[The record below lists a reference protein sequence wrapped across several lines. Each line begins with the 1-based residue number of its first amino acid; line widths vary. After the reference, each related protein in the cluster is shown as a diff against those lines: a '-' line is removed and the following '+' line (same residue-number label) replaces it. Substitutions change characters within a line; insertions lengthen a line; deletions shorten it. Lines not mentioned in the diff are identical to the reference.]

1 MDNFFSV
8 ARWSLPGLCYL
19 GFVVL
24 MVSTAVA
31 QGSEKKPIIKAYDG
45 QWHVTYETL
54 CSGDIKFIATI
65 KEGQITGRMMS
76 NGTSGEFEV
85 TGEMDTDGTYAVELD
100 GGDYMGESDGALG
113 DTTGHG
119 EYTAPPKSSFT
130 GCDGTWTWRRK
141 K

>member
-1 MDNFFSV
+1 
-8 ARWSLPGLCYL
+8 
-19 GFVVL
+19 
-24 MVSTAVA
+24 
-31 QGSEKKPIIKAYDG
+31 
-45 QWHVTYETL
+45 
-54 CSGDIKFIATI
+54 
-65 KEGQITGRMMS
+65 MS

-85 TGEMDTDGTYAVELD
+85 TGEMDTDGTYSVELD

-113 DTTGHG
+113 ATTGHG